1 MCSSAG
7 KLVRFNSH
15 SVGNYSS
22 PLYGSQQVIIEE
34 DAIGIMLGFT
44 PINLCEVLLHGEVV
58 FNIDP
63 DSLDDVTKETHLQG
77 EIF

>member
-1 MCSSAG
+1 MRSNSG
-7 KLVRFNSH
+7 KLVRFNSP

-22 PLYGSQQVIIEE
+22 ALYGSQQVIIEE
-34 DAIGIMLGFT
+34 NAIGIMLGFT
-44 PINLCEVLLHGEVV
+44 PVNLCEVLLHGEVV

-63 DSLDDVTKETHLQG
+63 DSLDDVTKQSRSQG